1 MNETKHPPIY
11 DNVTML
17 FPENT
22 AYTIHL
28 PAFEGPL
35 DLLLRLIER
44 EELDITSIALAQVAD
59 QYLAYVRTIINPDPA
74 ALSAFLTMAAKLLLI
89 KSRALLPRP
98 QATCNPK
105 EALDEGA
112 ELVQQLREYQRYKQ
126 AALLL
131 RTWQDEGRRSYTRQ
145 VTPPLPIFKPPEP
158 IEVTLQEMIAAL
170 QRRMQLMPPE
180 TPTVPLPVPKV
191 VTVPEMAMQIQELLR
206 GQEQIHFE
214 DLLSLAA
221 QRVEIIVAL
230 WAVLELL
237 KRRVIVV
244 EQRDLFGSINIHRG
258 PQFSETRKYEFE
270 RIDSRMDGTVG

>member
-1 MNETKHPPIY
+1 
-11 DNVTML
+11 ML
-17 FPENT
+17 FQDNI
-22 AYTIHL
+22 AYIVHL

-59 QYLAYVRTIINPDPA
+59 QYLTHVRSIVNPDPA

-98 QATCNPK
+98 QAVREIK
-105 EALDEGA
+105 ESLNEEE

-126 AALLL
+126 VALLL
-131 RTWQDEGRRSYTRQ
+131 RTWQDEGRRSFTRQ
-145 VTPPLPIFKPPEP
+145 ATPPLPMFKRPEK
-158 IEVTLQEMIAAL
+158 IDVTLQELIVAL
-170 QRRMQLMPPE
+170 QRRMQLMPTPE
-180 TPTVPLPVPKV
+180 TPTVPLPIPKV
-191 VTVPEMAMQIQELLR
+191 ITVSEMAAQIQERLR
-206 GQEQIHFE
+206 VQEPIHFE
-214 DLLSLAA
+214 DLLSLTA

-244 EQRDLFGSINIHRG
+244 EQTDLFGPINIHRG
-258 PQFSETRKYEFE
+258 RQFSETRKYEFE
-270 RIDSRMDGTVG
+270 RTDVPMDEAVG